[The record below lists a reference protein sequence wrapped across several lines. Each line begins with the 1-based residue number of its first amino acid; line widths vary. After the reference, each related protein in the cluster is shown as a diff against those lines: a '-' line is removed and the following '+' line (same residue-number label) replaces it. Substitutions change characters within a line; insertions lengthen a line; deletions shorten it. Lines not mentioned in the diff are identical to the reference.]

1 MAEPRQAAE
10 PVGERRPAP
19 ARNRP
24 GGRTH
29 AAALPARFNKQG
41 QLLGRK
47 GVESRQKYLD
57 AALSLLEIQP
67 AHHLTVR
74 DIARAAGIAS
84 QSFYRYFDDIEEVFL
99 ELSAAAGAAMD
110 EIHAALEAPWGETTP
125 AEYGRRF
132 IQTFTV
138 YWNRHR
144 PILSVRNYL
153 SDGGHPG
160 FMALRQKA
168 ALPVIRAIAERM
180 RVANPGR
187 LTQTEAFAR
196 SVIIY
201 SAIERMASRP
211 ATVQH
216 GPALVSMDELQRAEG
231 DILTLL
237 FTGGG

>member
-1 MAEPRQAAE
+1 
-10 PVGERRPAP
+10 V
-19 ARNRP
+19 
-24 GGRTH
+24 
-29 AAALPARFNKQG
+29 RFNKQG

-57 AALSLLEIQP
+57 ATLALLEIHP

-99 ELSAAAGAAMD
+99 ELSAAAGEAM
-110 EIHAALEAPWGETTP
+110 EEVHAALALPWDESTP
-125 AEYGRRF
+125 SEYGQRF
-132 IQTFTV
+132 IRTFAA
-138 YWNRHR
+138 YWSRHR

-160 FMALRQKA
+160 FMALRQNA
-168 ALPVIRAIAERM
+168 ALPVIREIAKRM
-180 RVANPGR
+180 RIANPGQ

-211 ATVQH
+211 ATVRH

-237 FTGGG
+237 FTAGG